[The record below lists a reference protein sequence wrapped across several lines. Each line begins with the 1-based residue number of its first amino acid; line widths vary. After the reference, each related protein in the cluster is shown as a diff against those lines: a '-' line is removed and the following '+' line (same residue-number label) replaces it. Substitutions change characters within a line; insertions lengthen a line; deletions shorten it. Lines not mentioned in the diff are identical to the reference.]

1 MGVARKQDAKEVVGT
16 GRATH
21 QQYQPR
27 RLQVRHGRDTL
38 QECVLGRALLS
49 QEHLCERVA
58 AERGPTQLG
67 SSAVPKASTPGGN
80 TPPAESSPS

>member
-16 GRATH
+16 GGATH
-21 QQYQPR
+21 QQYRPR

-58 AERGPTQLG
+58 VERGPEDNQALLVG
-67 SSAVPKASTPGGN
+67 WQGH
-80 TPPAESSPS
+80 